1 MNKEKDPQR
10 KLTLK
15 IKIKSVSNRCWITW
29 KRTSL
34 SNSLVELKELFK
46 KKKSENTVLP
56 KITKQPKQN
65 KKLNLPSKV
74 QSNLRSDF
82 Q

>member
-46 KKKSENTVLP
+46 KKKIRKYCFAENHKAT
-56 KITKQPKQN
+56 KTKQKI
-65 KKLNLPSKV
+65 KPSFK
-74 QSNLRSDF
+74 SSK
-82 Q
+82 